1 MEERSCVI
9 LINVGNLFINFEGD
23 QGKAKL
29 LYQSLGQF
37 KGYLVFLKIWCFSS
51 FVLFSEML
59 INRYF

>member
-29 LYQSLGQF
+29 LYQSFGQF
-37 KGYLVFLKIWCFSS
+37 KDYLVFLKIWCFSS

>member
-9 LINVGNLFINFEGD
+9 LISVGNLFINFEGD

-29 LYQSLGQF
+29 SYKSLGQF

-51 FVLFSEML
+51 FVLFLEML
-59 INRYF
+59 IDRYF

>member
-1 MEERSCVI
+1 MEERSYVI

-29 LYQSLGQF
+29 LYQSFGQF
-37 KGYLVFLKIWCFSS
+37 KGYLVFLKIWCFSR

>member
-37 KGYLVFLKIWCFSS
+37 Q
-51 FVLFSEML
+51 VL
-59 INRYF
+59 YFFQKC

>member
-29 LYQSLGQF
+29 SYKSLGQF

>member
-9 LINVGNLFINFEGD
+9 LISVGNLFINFEGV

-29 LYQSLGQF
+29 SYSFGQF

-51 FVLFSEML
+51 FVLFLEIL
-59 INRYF
+59 IDSYF

>member
-9 LINVGNLFINFEGD
+9 LISVGNLFINFEGD

-29 LYQSLGQF
+29 SYKSFGQF

-51 FVLFSEML
+51 FVLFLEIL
-59 INRYF
+59 IDRYI